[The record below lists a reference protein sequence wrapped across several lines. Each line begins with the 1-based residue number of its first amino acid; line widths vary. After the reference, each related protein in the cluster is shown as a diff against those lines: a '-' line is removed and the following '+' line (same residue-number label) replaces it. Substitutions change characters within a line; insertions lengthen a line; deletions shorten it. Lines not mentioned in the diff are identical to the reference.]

1 MGKVELLKSIVGNL
15 IRTFSGEIRSTGKID
30 YDEVLKN
37 HGALM
42 NAYGSVR
49 KRVSKTPEQIFYR
62 SLFVESH
69 IYKQL
74 QSLKKIYLTEIA
86 ILNNTDNNSTKS
98 ALNKIVEDIEKF
110 SKSLFHFP
118 IITWKTILPLIPVLV
133 AVLVAVYQFQPFF
146 FKISS
151 QSVSMGVYRV
161 FLIAFGLTALIMA
174 LVEFVIVFLSFID
187 KRRFF
192 LYPEYEAIELRDRMK
207 KRSEAFLGS
216 KIKSTI
222 YDKETKLYRSLG
234 MVFKD
239 AEQPVDIIILI
250 IFAAFF
256 FWIIPVGV
264 NIYLFAYLFWLLI
277 LPLTLILVRRRSA
290 NNVV

>member
-1 MGKVELLKSIVGNL
+1 MEIVELLKSIVGNL
-15 IRTFSGEIRSTGKID
+15 IRIFPGEIRSTGKID

-37 HGALM
+37 HAALM
-42 NAYGSVR
+42 NAYGSVI
-49 KRVSKTPEQIFYR
+49 KRVSKTPEPIFSR

-86 ILNNTDNNSTKS
+86 ILQNTDNTSAKS
-98 ALNKIVEDIEKF
+98 ALNKFVEDIEKI

-118 IITWKTILPLIPVLV
+118 IITWKTILPLIPVLA
-133 AVLVAVYQFQPFF
+133 AVLAAVYRFRPFF

-161 FLIAFGLTALIMA
+161 FLIALGLTALIMA

-192 LYPEYEAIELRDRMK
+192 LYPEYGAIELRDRMK
-207 KRSEAFLGS
+207 KRSEAFWGS
-216 KIKSTI
+216 KIRSTI
-222 YDKETKLYRSLG
+222 YDKENKLYRSLG
-234 MVFKD
+234 IESKD
-239 AEQPVDIIILI
+239 TEQPVDIIILM
-250 IFAAFF
+250 IFAAFI
-256 FWIIPVGV
+256 FWIIPVV
-264 NIYLFAYLFWLLI
+264 LNIYLFAYLFWLLI
-277 LPLTLILVRRRSA
+277 LPITLILVRRRSA
-290 NNVV
+290 NKVI